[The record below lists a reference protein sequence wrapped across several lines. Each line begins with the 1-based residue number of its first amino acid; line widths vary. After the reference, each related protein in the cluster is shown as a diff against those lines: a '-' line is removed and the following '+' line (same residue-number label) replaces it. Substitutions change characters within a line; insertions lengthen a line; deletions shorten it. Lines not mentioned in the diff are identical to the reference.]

1 MSQTA
6 GMLVE
11 AHEFDAS
18 DLVQSPA
25 RPRSYQAADAGA
37 DRRTAERRSI
47 EVRASV
53 TIPDES
59 ALLEGHTVDLSLGG
73 ASITLPFELP
83 RGRTCLIDLEFEA
96 CGSSSTFRIPAEVRY
111 CVKMDGGEF
120 RAGVRFGQIDEAT
133 AAFIAA
139 VLTT

>member
-1 MSQTA
+1 MTQIA
-6 GMLVE
+6 GSLVE

-25 RPRSYQAADAGA
+25 PSPRQRNSFAE
-37 DRRTAERRSI
+37 RRAAERRSI
-47 EVRASV
+47 EVRATV
-53 TIPDES
+53 TIPEES

-73 ASITLPFELP
+73 ASITMPFELP
-83 RGRTCLIDLEFEA
+83 RGRACLIDLEFEA
-96 CGSSSTFRIPAEVRY
+96 CGSCSTFSIPAEVRY
-111 CVKMDGGEF
+111 CVRMDDGEF

-133 AAFIAA
+133 AAFLAA